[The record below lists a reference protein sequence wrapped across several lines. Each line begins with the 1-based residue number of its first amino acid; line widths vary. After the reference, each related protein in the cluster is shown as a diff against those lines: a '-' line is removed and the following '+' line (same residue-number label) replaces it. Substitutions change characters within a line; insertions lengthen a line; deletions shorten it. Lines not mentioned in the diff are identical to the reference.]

1 MTIQEVFNSPAVKAV
16 EIEILDVIM
25 EEENTWKNPQGKVA
39 VRHLLSLRR
48 QILNKMFVLTD
59 EYKKLLSEFNNK
71 LMDALLNMRWQTKN
85 MHDAALDA
93 DQYGV
98 ETIGK
103 VFMSYKYPENHP
115 IQTERAKKI
124 WNVLNN
130 SLDTYIPLYEDGVDK
145 LHLTEE
151 GETPSENSVLYLSED
166 IGNWNEGLDRD
177 KTSDM
182 HLCHGVHN
190 LIDHMDF
197 SIFDILRV
205 RDFSIEITCQ
215 STHCTGSEEW
225 DDIDWDKC
233 DYYD

>member
-1 MTIQEVFNSPAVKAV
+1 
-16 EIEILDVIM
+16 
-25 EEENTWKNPQGKVA
+25 
-39 VRHLLSLRR
+39 
-48 QILNKMFVLTD
+48 MFVLTD
-59 EYKKLLSEFNNK
+59 EYKKRLSEFNNN
-71 LMDALLNMRWQTKN
+71 LMDALLNMRWQTIN

-115 IQTERAKKI
+115 IQTVRAKKI
-124 WNVLNN
+124 WSVLNN

-145 LHLTEE
+145 LHLTED
-151 GETPSENSVLYLSED
+151 GDTPSENSVLYLSED
-166 IGNWNEGLDRD
+166 IDNWNEVLDRD

-197 SIFDILRV
+197 SIFDILWV
-205 RDFSIEITCQ
+205 RDFSIEISCQ